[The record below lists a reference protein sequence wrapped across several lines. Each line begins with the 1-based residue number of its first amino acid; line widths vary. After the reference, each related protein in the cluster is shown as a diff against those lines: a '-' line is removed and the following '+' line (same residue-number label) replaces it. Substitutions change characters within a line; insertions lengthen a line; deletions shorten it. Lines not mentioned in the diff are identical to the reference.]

1 MKKRA
6 EAIVLAGGKGSRLAP
21 LTEDTPKP
29 MLKIMGK
36 TVLENVFDRIA
47 DAGVTRAYVSTM
59 YLPWQVESLGTSRKG
74 VKINYVREKEPLG
87 TAGGAANAYDG
98 DADAVIVLSGDGLYD
113 FDLKKIIDSH
123 FEKNADVTI
132 VTYPT
137 DDPLDFGVVLY
148 GEDGRVTR
156 FEEKPPWAKV
166 VSGTVNTG
174 IYVISREILDS
185 IPKNGEYDF
194 AKQLFP
200 LLLARKKR
208 IFAYEAKG
216 VWHDIGNLDGYFEA
230 VRSAL
235 DGKLPDIPN
244 DGFTAKELE
253 KMGVEAEVPFYVSRS
268 AVIGTNVKLGAYTVI
283 GAEAVISDNSDI
295 ASSII
300 SDGVKLG
307 NGCGVYGSIIGRNT
321 RLGENC
327 MISEGCVIGAN
338 AVSGDSVILPKYSF
352 IHSSERI
359 SSYEYRKRPC
369 GKRER
374 NLFTDDGI
382 SCDIS
387 EKSPE
392 YIIRIGYAAACTA
405 KDRKS
410 HGSVRIGVMTDDN
423 IKAEHIGKLILEGIR
438 SCGVRSIAFGYGYEA
453 VARFAARELITDNVI
468 YIGRSKDGHVNAVV
482 FDSSGF
488 PVSDSFERSF
498 TSAFFLNC
506 EYTPPERFYEPD
518 RMDNIGML
526 YYLHILKKAKA
537 LLPNDG
543 LEGFVCAF
551 GNAQSVRANSPSY
564 TAICAITELGGS
576 ITRRVDEASVCFEID
591 EAGSDSMC
599 ISKSISLDSFHINAA
614 LLSSINPDK
623 NGEKLYFSGTM
634 PRIYREIAKSKGF
647 ETEEYATHSDTDTK
661 SIPPTSAKKLCF
673 LEDGVMRTLYFAILL
688 HTSKSSL
695 GSVYKKLPAFGIFLR
710 SFDSSSDRA
719 LTMQKLSKMAGSG
732 DKGTVTE
739 GIKIKLATGSVTVI
753 PRKASGFKLIGEAA
767 STEAARELCDTAKEY
782 LK

>member
-47 DAGVTRAYVSTM
+47 DAGITRAYVTTM

-74 VKINYVREKEPLG
+74 VKISYVREKEPLG

-98 DADAVIVLSGDGLYD
+98 DADAVIILSGDGLYD

-137 DDPLDFGVVLY
+137 DNPLDFGVVLY

-166 VSGTVNTG
+166 ISGTVNTG
-174 IYVISREILDS
+174 IYVINREILDS
-185 IPKNGEYDF
+185 IPKSGEYDF

-200 LLLARKKR
+200 LLLARNKR
-208 IFAYEAKG
+208 VFAYEASG

-230 VRSAL
+230 VKSAL
-235 DGKLPDIPN
+235 DGRLPDIPN

-253 KMGVEAEVPFYVSRS
+253 EMGVDAEAPFYVSRE
-268 AVIGTNVKLGAYTVI
+268 AIMGTNVKLGAYTVI
-283 GAEAVISDNSDI
+283 GDEAVISDNCDI
-295 ASSII
+295 AASVI
-300 SDGVKLG
+300 SDGVRLG
-307 NGCGVYGSIIGRNT
+307 NGCGIYGSIIGRNT

-338 AVSGDSVILPKYSF
+338 AVSADSIILPKYSF

-359 SSYEYRKRPC
+359 SSYEYREKPC
-369 GKRER
+369 GKREK
-374 NLFTDDGI
+374 NLFDDDGI

-392 YIIRIGYAAACTA
+392 YVIRIGCAAACTA
-405 KDRKS
+405 KDRKT
-410 HGSVRIGVMTDDN
+410 HGSVRIGVMTDGNSTTD
-423 IKAEHIGKLILEGIR
+423 HIGKLILEGIR
-438 SCGVRSIAFGYGYEA
+438 SCGVRSIYFGCGYRAE
-453 VARFAARELITDNVI
+453 ARFAAHEFITDNVI
-468 YIGRSKDGHVNAVV
+468 YIGRNKDGHINAEI

-498 TSAFFLNC
+498 TSAFFLKN

-518 RMDNIGML
+518 IMDNVGML
-526 YYLHILKKAKA
+526 YYSYIVKQARA
-537 LLPNDG
+537 LLPYDG

-551 GNAQSVRANSPSY
+551 GNIGSIRAHSPSY

-576 ITRRVDEASVCFEID
+576 ITRRVDEAAVCFEID
-591 EAGSDSMC
+591 ESGNDSLC
-599 ISKSISLDSFHINAA
+599 ISKSLSFDSFHINAA
-614 LLSSINPDK
+614 LLSEMKPDK

-634 PRIYREIAKSKGF
+634 PRIYRDIAKNAGF
-647 ETEEYATHSDTDTK
+647 ETAEYASYSDADIG
-661 SIPPTSAKKLCF
+661 SIPTDSVQKLGF
-673 LEDGVMRTLYFAILL
+673 IEDGVLRTIYFAILL
-688 HTSKSSL
+688 HTSKSGLS
-695 GSVYKKLPAFGIFLR
+695 SVYKKLPAFGIFSK
-710 SFDSSSDRA
+710 SFDGSSDRA
-719 LTMQKLSKMAGSG
+719 YTMQKLSKMAGAG
-732 DKGTVTE
+732 DKDAALE
-739 GIKIKLATGSVTVI
+739 GIRIKLATGSVTVI
-753 PRKASGFKLIGEAA
+753 PRKASGFKIIGEAA
-767 STEAARELCDTAKEY
+767 STEAAKELCDTAKEY